1 MESDSQN
8 AIAHSLLMVKP
19 HAFGHNPQTAST
31 NAFQSSL
38 LENNQSISSSAVN
51 EFNQMV
57 DALQY
62 HGIEV
67 LVIDDTEFPEK
78 PDAIFPNNWMSTHPD
93 GTVILYPM
101 MAENRRYERR
111 TDIISVLD
119 NMFEIKHVLDL
130 THHESDNHFLEG
142 TGSIVFDHANKLA
155 FAAVSERTHPDIF
168 EECCTLL
175 GYEPLTFRAFHENG
189 LPIYHTNVLLHISP
203 VISAICLELIHHDD
217 RKKVMDALYQKQLLH
232 LTSQQVHDFAGNM
245 LCVLNDQQ
253 IPHLIGSQ
261 KAFMS
266 LDSNQLNM
274 IQDTCI
280 PVEVLIPTIEHI
292 GGGSARCMMTELF
305 LPEKNNT

>member
-101 MAENRRYERR
+101 MAENRRYECR
-111 TDIISVLD
+111 TDIIAVLD

-130 THHESDNHFLEG
+130 THHESDNQFLEG

-168 EECCTLL
+168 KECCTILD
-175 GYEPLTFRAFHENG
+175 YEPFTFRAFHENG

-274 IQDTCI
+274 IQDSCI
-280 PVEVLIPTIEHI
+280 PVEVNIPTIEHI

-305 LPEKNNT
+305 LPEKNNA

>member
-19 HAFGHNPQTAST
+19 HAFGHNSQTAST

-38 LENNQSISSSAVN
+38 LEKNQSISSSAVD

-101 MAENRRYERR
+101 MAENRRFERR
-111 TDIISVLD
+111 TDIIAVLD

-130 THHESDNHFLEG
+130 TYHESDNHFLEG

-168 EECCTLL
+168 EECCTILD
-175 GYEPLTFRAFHENG
+175 YEPVTFRAFHENG

-253 IPHLIGSQ
+253 IHHLIGSE

-266 LDSNQLNM
+266 LDSNQ
-274 IQDTCI
+274 TR
-280 PVEVLIPTIEHI
+280 IEQ
-292 GGGSARCMMTELF
+292 SAASQH
-305 LPEKNNT
+305 